1 MLSSQRPAAP
11 TMAATK
17 TPQAAATT
25 TSRRRPLTRTGWSV
39 DTVFIAK
46 RSDSQRSVEHAGA
59 ELDDGHDVEQERER
73 AERKAD
79 GDRARAAAPL
89 LLLAEHD
96 PVVGGPL
103 VHDLTSTHAAVR
115 LNAALKAS
123 TSSAAKRT
131 TRYRIE
137 KAKRCLAGRS
147 PAAPRSLCTRQA
159 SATIMAPAATATAA

>member
-1 MLSSQRPAAP
+1 
-11 TMAATK
+11 MAATK

-46 RSDSQRSVEHAGA
+46 RFDSKRSVEHAGA
-59 ELDDGHDVEQERER
+59 KLDDGHDVEQERER

-79 GDRARAAAPL
+79 GDRACAAAPL

-103 VHDLTSTHAAVR
+103 IHAAVR

-147 PAAPRSLCTRQA
+147 PAAPRSSCTRQA